1 MSIDSTLCQ
10 LGRFLD
16 EWAQDEASVR
26 SVTVSE
32 DESASGETLAEVKL
46 DLPVVGSEA
55 DGSVGCTPS
64 VTPDGDLALTLETGL
79 PVANA
84 ETYEAEVEPVDA
96 EFRPDGTVTVS
107 LTVSDIDEQ
116 SERSAVSAGEVSRRE
131 PADDEDESIETSG
144 ASETQKIPPFRDSDR
159 LQEVYETHE
168 TFAEMAESLD
178 MDVTGETV
186 RRYMIDNDIHQP
198 DSYESTETAESP
210 ATTDS
215 SGTSDQ
221 SEMPV
226 RLDGVGLPDGVTT
239 EELIETVSEANTI
252 YEVEE
257 ELGMDR
263 MEAHSM
269 LKDLNMV
276 DLVLGRLS
284 NDTSRDTT
292 REDVVERL
300 QDISQARAH

>member
-16 EWAQDEASVR
+16 EWAQEEASVR

-32 DESASGETLAEVKL
+32 DESVSGETLAEVTL

-55 DGSVGCTPS
+55 GGSVGCTPS

-79 PVANA
+79 PVGNT
-84 ETYEAEVEPVDA
+84 ETHEAEVEPVDA

-107 LTVSDIDEQ
+107 LTVSGIDKQ
-116 SERSAVSAGEVSRRE
+116 SERPAVSSGGVSRRE
-131 PADDEDESIETSG
+131 PTEDEPTG
-144 ASETQKIPPFRDSDR
+144 ASATSETQKIPPFRDPDR

-210 ATTDS
+210 ATADS
-215 SGTSDQ
+215 SGTADQ
-221 SEMPV
+221 PEMPV

-239 EELIETVSEANTI
+239 EELIETVSDANTI

-257 ELGMDR
+257 ELGMER